1 MFSELT
7 MSPVNAVSYWF
18 STRVQR
24 WLASNVPAVSTAT
37 LHRRNIFILPT
48 AYGLLYVAATT
59 LIFVT
64 AINYVLSLAFGL
76 AFLMV
81 SLFILCILHTFR
93 NLQHLT
99 IKGIGGAA
107 VFAGEDASFTVLLQC
122 QPGRMHEALELNFP
136 KGLISRADLIEGE
149 QLRVNVYLPTQRRGV
164 LKAPRLLVQTRFPL
178 GLWRAWSML
187 DLDMRCLVYP
197 APVACPLP
205 GAVSS
210 AGVGKGTSTQPGSD
224 DFHGLRNYQPGDSLK
239 QVAWKN
245 LARGQGLKVKQF
257 VDSSDDR
264 FMLDWAMFA
273 GLDAEAR
280 LSRLCYWVLK
290 LARGEVDYGL
300 NIPGVVIPPG
310 RGDAHRQRLLSAL
323 ALWQQSQHVED
334 ANSPRS
340 KTGGIG

>member
-1 MFSELT
+1 MFSEPT
-7 MSPVNAVSYWF
+7 MSLVNAVSFWF

-24 WLASNVPAVSTAT
+24 WLARNVPAVSIAT

-48 AYGLLYVAATT
+48 SHGLLYVAATT
-59 LIFVT
+59 LIFIT

-99 IKGIGGAA
+99 VKGIGGDA
-107 VFAGEDASFTVLLQC
+107 VFAGEDASFTVLLQR
-122 QPGRMHEALELNFP
+122 QPERMHEALELKFP
-136 KGLISRADLIEGE
+136 KGLITRADLIEGE
-149 QLRVNVYLPTQRRGV
+149 QLRVNVYLPTRRRGV

-187 DLDMRCLVYP
+187 DLSMRCLVYP
-197 APVACPLP
+197 TPVSCPLP
-205 GAVSS
+205 TAVSNS
-210 AGVGKGTSTQPGSD
+210 GVGKGSSTQPGSD
-224 DFHGLRNYQPGDSLK
+224 DFHGLRNYQLGDSLK

-290 LARGEVDYGL
+290 LARSDVDYGL
-300 NIPGVVIPPG
+300 NIPGVVISPG
-310 RGDAHRQRLLSAL
+310 RGDVHRHRLLSAL
-323 ALWQQSQHVED
+323 ALWQQSQYVERL
-334 ANSPRS
+334 NPRPS
-340 KTGGIG
+340 KTGDAV

>member
-1 MFSELT
+1 MFSEPT
-7 MSPVNAVSYWF
+7 MSPVNTVSFWF
-18 STRVQR
+18 SKRVQR
-24 WLASNVPAVSTAT
+24 WLARNVPAVSTAT

-48 AYGLLYVAATT
+48 AHGLLYVAATT
-59 LIFVT
+59 LIFIT

-99 IKGIGGAA
+99 VKGIGGDS
-107 VFAGEDASFTVLLQC
+107 VFAGEEASFTVLLQR
-122 QPGRMHEALELNFP
+122 QSGRMHEALELSFP
-136 KGLISRADLIEGE
+136 KGLLTRADLIEGA
-149 QLRVNVYLPTQRRGV
+149 QLRVNVYLQTKHRGV

-187 DLDMRCLVYP
+187 DLDMCCLVYP
-197 APVACPLP
+197 TPVACSLP
-205 GAVSS
+205 EAVSHS
-210 AGVGKGTSTQPGSD
+210 GGGKGSSTQPGGD
-224 DFHGLRNYQPGDSLK
+224 DFHGLRNFQPGDSLK

-273 GLDAEAR
+273 GFDAEGR

-290 LARGEVDYGL
+290 LARSDVDYGL
-300 NIPGVVIPPG
+300 NIPGVVIQPG
-310 RGDAHRQRLLSAL
+310 RGDAHRHRLLSAL
-323 ALWQQSQHVED
+323 ALWQQLQHIESATGD
-334 ANSPRS
+334 AL
-340 KTGGIG
+340 

>member
-1 MFSELT
+1 
-7 MSPVNAVSYWF
+7 MSPLNAVSFWF

-24 WLASNVPAVSTAT
+24 WLARNVPAVSTAT

-48 AYGLLYVAATT
+48 AHGLLYVAATT

-81 SLFILCILHTFR
+81 SLFILSILHTFR
-93 NLQHLT
+93 NLQQLT
-99 IKGIGGAA
+99 VKGIGGDS
-107 VFAGEDASFTVLLQC
+107 VFAGEEASFSVLLQR
-122 QPGRMHEALELNFP
+122 QRGRMHEALELSFP
-136 KGLISRADLIEGE
+136 KGLLTRADLVEDE
-149 QLRVNVYLPTQRRGV
+149 QLRVNVYLPTQHRGI

-197 APVACPLP
+197 APVACELP
-205 GAVSS
+205 GAVSNS
-210 AGVGKGTSTQPGSD
+210 SGGKGSSTQPGSE
-224 DFHGLRNYQPGDSLK
+224 DFHGLRNFQPGDSLK

-257 VDSSDDR
+257 VDSNDDR
-264 FMLDWAMFA
+264 VMLDWAMFA
-273 GLDAEAR
+273 GLDPEAR

-290 LARGEVDYGL
+290 LARSDGDYGL
-300 NIPGVVIPPG
+300 NIPGVVIAPG
-310 RGDAHRQRLLSAL
+310 RGDAHRHRLLSAL
-323 ALWQQSQHVED
+323 ALWQRSQQ
-334 ANSPRS
+334 AGSTSSCSS
-340 KTGGIG
+340 KTGDPL